1 MKAMDYQKIQM
12 EGRRHL
18 TNQEFWNTDRFVRL
32 YCAGHI
38 AEWSFFIYWGSQVYT
53 CQTIMEGRKEEGWVS
68 HEMLSHMAQLLF
80 KKPRKNYL
88 TWSNEIIG
96 IWRKKINT
104 QYLAFFFFKLTNNFM
119 PLKVKQK
126 RDGRKKQNT
135 VSAFLRPKCQTCN
148 HQQPSLDLCDPLG
161 LKDSRT
167 QFLCSYHK
175 FPDPLVFFPG
185 YYAHFFT
192 A

>member
-1 MKAMDYQKIQM
+1 MKAIDYQKIQM

-96 IWRKKINT
+96 IWRKKINK
-104 QYLAFFFFKLTNNFM
+104 QYLAFFFLSQNSILFLINRNHAKDLYFLTLQHN
-119 PLKVKQK
+119 
-126 RDGRKKQNT
+126 
-135 VSAFLRPKCQTCN
+135 VSMEYFL
-148 HQQPSLDLCDPLG
+148 L
-161 LKDSRT
+161 
-167 QFLCSYHK
+167 
-175 FPDPLVFFPG
+175 
-185 YYAHFFT
+185 
-192 A
+192 